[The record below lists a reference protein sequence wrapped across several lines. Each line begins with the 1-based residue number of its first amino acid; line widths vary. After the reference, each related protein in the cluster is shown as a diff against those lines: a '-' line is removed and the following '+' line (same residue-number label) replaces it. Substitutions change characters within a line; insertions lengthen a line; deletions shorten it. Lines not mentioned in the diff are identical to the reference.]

1 MKKTIAMVLCAALTL
16 TAVSYTHLYQ
26 AIAVSCIAN
35 VMWTVSIKKG
45 NMLVVVLASNFLPI
59 ISTVITAWML
69 GLNITL
75 PVIAGAL
82 LVVCLLYTSWI

>member
-1 MKKTIAMVLCAALTL
+1 M
-16 TAVSYTHLYQ
+16 LYQ

-69 GLNITL
+69 GLNIR
-75 PVIAGAL
+75 
-82 LVVCLLYTSWI
+82 CR

>member
-1 MKKTIAMVLCAALTL
+1 ML
-16 TAVSYTHLYQ
+16 
-26 AIAVSCIAN
+26 
-35 VMWTVSIKKG
+35 WTVSIKKG

-82 LVVCLLYTSWI
+82 LVVIGTIWSKWCFARKKRIG

>member
-1 MKKTIAMVLCAALTL
+1 M
-16 TAVSYTHLYQ
+16 
-26 AIAVSCIAN
+26 
-35 VMWTVSIKKG
+35 
-45 NMLVVVLASNFLPI
+45 VLASNFLPI

-82 LVVCLLYTSWI
+82 LVVVGTMWSIWCFAKKEKVR